1 MADESAL
8 NTSATML
15 ARVQNPADREAWNEF
30 VARYGPRIKQWCR
43 RWNVQEADAEDV
55 TQEVLLRLAQKMR
68 DFRYDPSRSF
78 RAWLK
83 TVTHHAWRNFVD
95 SQRKGVGSGD
105 SAIQSLLNA
114 VEAPDTL
121 VEHLDEE
128 FERALTEEA
137 MTRVRA
143 RVAPHTWEAFR
154 LLVFDQL
161 PGAEVATRVNM
172 QVAMVYVARSKVQ
185 KMLKEEIDRLQG
197 SPEEP

>member
-1 MADESAL
+1 MADDSAL

-15 ARVQNPADREAWNEF
+15 ARVQNPADGEAWNEF
-30 VARYGPRIKQWCR
+30 VGCYGPRIRQWCR
-43 RWNVQEADAEDV
+43 RWNVQEADTEDV
-55 TQEVLLRLAQKMR
+55 AQEVLLRLAQKLR

-83 TVTHHAWRNFVD
+83 TVTHNAWRNYVE
-95 SQRKGVGSGD
+95 SQRRGVASGD
-105 SAIQSLLNA
+105 IAIQRLLNA

-137 MTRVRA
+137 MARVRS

-154 LLVFDQL
+154 LLVFEQL
-161 PGAEVATRVNM
+161 PGAEVAPRVNM

-185 KMLKEEIDRLQG
+185 KMLKEEIDRMRVE
-197 SPEEP
+197 PEEP

>member
-1 MADESAL
+1 MPDESAL
-8 NTSATML
+8 DTSATML

-30 VARYGPRIKQWCR
+30 VARYGPRIKQWCL
-43 RWNVQEADAEDV
+43 RWNVQEADADDV

-68 DFRYDPSRSF
+68 DFRYDPTRSF

-83 TVTHHAWRNFVD
+83 TVTHHAWRNFVE
-95 SQRKGVGSGD
+95 SQRRGTGSGD

-114 VEAPDTL
+114 AEAPDSL
-121 VEHLDEE
+121 VDHLDEE

-137 MTRVRA
+137 MACVRS

-154 LLVFDQL
+154 LLVFEQL
-161 PGAEVATRVNM
+161 PGVEVASRVNM

-185 KMLKEEIDRLQG
+185 KLLKQEIDRLRD
-197 SPEEP
+197 SPDQP